1 MDIENKYGTLQTQQA
16 LLVLLKE
23 FDRFCEVH
31 QIVYSLDSG
40 TLLGA
45 IRHGGFI
52 PWDDDIDVIMDR
64 ANFEKF
70 CSLDF
75 SGTSIIRERSLWI
88 ERVRLIP
95 EQAEK
100 LQCPIT
106 PTLDVFILDQAPNN
120 PLMRKI
126 TNLLIRLLQGMMKK
140 KPDYA
145 SFSLKNKIM
154 LFITYQLGH
163 CFSDQLKYK
172 WYHQLASRCRNKS
185 ARYLTCYFYPF
196 HEIGRLF
203 RTDSLEVIEKHQ
215 FEDALFC
222 IMSRYDV
229 YLTELYG
236 DYMTPPPVE
245 DRIPFHI
252 SESLK

>member
-1 MDIENKYGTLQTQQA
+1 MDLENKYGTLQIQQA
-16 LLVLLKE
+16 LLALLKE
-23 FDRFCEVH
+23 FDSFCQGH

-52 PWDDDIDVIMDR
+52 PWDDDIDVVMDR

-70 CSLDF
+70 CLLEF
-75 SGTSIIRERSLWI
+75 NGTSLIRERSLWI
-88 ERVRLIP
+88 ERVRLNP
-95 EQAEK
+95 GYAKE

-106 PTLDVFILDQAPNN
+106 PTLDVFILDQAPNSQ
-120 PLMRKI
+120 LMRKT
-126 TNLLIRLLQGMMKK
+126 TNLLIRFLQGMMKG

-145 SFSLKNKIM
+145 GFSLKNQVM
-154 LFITYQLGH
+154 LFVTYQLGH

-172 WYHQLASRCRNKS
+172 WYHRLATRCRKKS
-185 ARYLTCYFYPF
+185 ARFLTCYFYPY

-203 RTDSLEVIEKHQ
+203 RTDSLEMIEKRQ
-215 FEDALFC
+215 FEDALFSV
-222 IMSRYDV
+222 MSRYDA

-245 DRIPFHI
+245 ERKPFHI